1 MCGLVACSGVELAGE
16 LLIDSLKRLE
26 YRGYDSAGL
35 ALQSSDKLFYKK
47 EKGPILNLEASLNSD
62 RSNSKFLS
70 SRLGIAHTRWATHG
84 VPSAEN
90 AHPHLSTDG
99 KIAIVHNG
107 IIENYQKLKNDL
119 IAKGYEF
126 QSETDSE
133 VIVYLLE
140 DVYAGDLKKSLLEVV
155 KKLRGAFGIAA
166 ICSDEPGVLLGIRR
180 GSPLILGVGSNQSF
194 WLASDAQALIH
205 NVSHVVY
212 LEEGDLVEIKDGVW
226 KVENY
231 LSRKS
236 AEELVAIDTLD
247 ISDEEHEGSWMEKE
261 IREQP
266 EALLNTIRGRLNR
279 EEGDSHLAGLNGISK
294 ELREV
299 DRLLILACGSSYYA
313 AKVGEYWIEELAGI
327 PVEVQYASEFRYR
340 NPIVDSKTLVFCIS
354 QSGETAD
361 TLAALKEAKRKGSTV
376 LGICNAVGSSLAR
389 SSDGGIYLHC
399 GPEIGVAS
407 TKAFLAQVITM
418 GLVALKLGRMRHL
431 GLQEGQKRLD
441 DIALIPELVREGFCA
456 EESTKK
462 IALEISK
469 AKSCFFLGRHILYP
483 VAMEGALKLKEI
495 SYIHAEG
502 YAAAEL
508 KHGPLALI
516 EEGVWV
522 VALMPMDELLFEKTA
537 SAVAEVVARGAKVLA
552 VGPSKW
558 KERCNHWD
566 KWLDIPEQEHL
577 SSAISYTLVLQLLS
591 FYVAQAKGY
600 DVDRPRNLAKS
611 VTVE

>member
-1 MCGLVACSGVELAGE
+1 M
-16 LLIDSLKRLE
+16 
-26 YRGYDSAGL
+26 
-35 ALQSSDKLFYKK
+35 SSDGKL
-47 EKGPILNLEASLNSD
+47 
-62 RSNSKFLS
+62 
-70 SRLGIAHTRWATHG
+70 
-84 VPSAEN
+84 
-90 AHPHLSTDG
+90 
-99 KIAIVHNG
+99 AIVHNG
-107 IIENYQKLKNDL
+107 IIENYQKLKNEL
-119 IAKGYEF
+119 IAKGYHF
-126 QSETDSE
+126 KSETDSE

-140 DVYAGDLKKSLLEVV
+140 DLYEGDLKTALLKVV
-155 KKLRGAFGIAA
+155 KKLRGAFGISA
-166 ICSDEPGVLLGIRR
+166 ISSEEPDLLLGIRR
-180 GSPLILGVGSNQSF
+180 GSPLILGVGQNKSF

-212 LEEGDLVEIKDGVW
+212 LEEGDLVEIKDGAW
-226 KVENY
+226 NIENF

-236 AEELVAIDTLD
+236 AEELVAIDSLD
-247 ISDEEHEGSWMEKE
+247 ISNEEHDGSWMEKE

-279 EEGDSHLAGLNGISK
+279 EEGDSHLAGLDGISK

-299 DRLLILACGSSYYA
+299 DRLLVLACGSSYYA
-313 AKVGEYWIEELAGI
+313 GMVGQYWIEELAGI

-361 TLAALKEAKRKGSTV
+361 TLAALKEAKRKGATV

-431 GLQEGQKRLD
+431 GLQDGQRRLD
-441 DIALIPELVREGFCA
+441 DIAKIPALVKDGFSA
-456 EESTKK
+456 EEGTKEV
-462 IALEISK
+462 ALKLSK
-469 AKSCFFLGRHILYP
+469 AKSCFFLGRHVLYP

-508 KHGPLALI
+508 KHGPLALV

-522 VALMPMDELLFEKTA
+522 IALMPMDELLFEKTA

-558 KERCNHWD
+558 KDRCNHWD
-566 KWLDIPEQEHL
+566 HWLDVPEQDHL